1 MPIELVVG
9 ALGIS
14 NAAIR
19 IGQNESV
26 AICLR
31 GEPGVQHRDPGA
43 EAAAKAVHELRCE
56 GDFRYQNQRLA
67 SPHRLQCLEGYHACS
82 YNRKCARTT
91 GA

>member
-31 GEPGVQHRDPGA
+31 GEPGV
-43 EAAAKAVHELRCE
+43 L
-56 GDFRYQNQRLA
+56 
-67 SPHRLQCLEGYHACS
+67 
-82 YNRKCARTT
+82 
-91 GA
+91 

>member
-1 MPIELVVG
+1 VTCVDSLCSDGRVRRRPHAVNQGDSRHMPIELVVG

-31 GEPGVQHRDPGA
+31 GEPGV
-43 EAAAKAVHELRCE
+43 L
-56 GDFRYQNQRLA
+56 
-67 SPHRLQCLEGYHACS
+67 
-82 YNRKCARTT
+82 
-91 GA
+91 